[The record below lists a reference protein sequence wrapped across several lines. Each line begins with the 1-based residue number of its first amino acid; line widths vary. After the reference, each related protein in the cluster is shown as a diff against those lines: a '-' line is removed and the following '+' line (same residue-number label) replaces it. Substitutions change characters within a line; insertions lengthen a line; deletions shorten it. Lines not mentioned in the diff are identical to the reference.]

1 MFNSKYLVTFLN
13 EKWEP
18 FKTLNVK
25 MVPHINEFIYFD
37 DVQKYY
43 RVINVVHQFS
53 KKQKII
59 VIISEFSFDS
69 IKK

>member
-25 MVPHINEFIYFD
+25 TVPHINEFIYFD

-59 VIISEFSFDS
+59 VIITEFSFDS